1 MTQKQRHERS
11 RERILDAFLALEN
24 RQDIHTLNVSALC
37 EEAGTSRTTF
47 YKYFGSV
54 NDVAD
59 SVMDRMLDRA
69 SPF

>member
-1 MTQKQRHERS
+1 MRDQENASWMLSLRS
-11 RERILDAFLALEN
+11 KTGRISIL
-24 RQDIHTLNVSALC
+24 LNVSALC